1 MRFLLNNRQKSYPWF
16 LWTGSL
22 DKTYFRNLE
31 LPCPAGHSGWS
42 PLIFLPAGKDGGS
55 SALLQA
61 WCFPAPA
68 VGPCMDRGTAAGEPA
83 GGNGLEVI
91 SLEVRVV
98 SGGSMRAAPNPAL
111 DLLCALQEVLFHGCV
126 SWQGQLREFCLVASP
141 AHPSTQACWAVP
153 AGHFVEM
160 PQQDACTGYRGWP
173 LHNANEWYDGQ
184 PKLIIFFNI
193 SIYII

>member
-1 MRFLLNNRQKSYPWF
+1 MRFLLNNRQKCYPWF

-31 LPCPAGHSGWS
+31 LPCPAGHSVWS
-42 PLIFLPAGKDGGS
+42 PLTFLPAGKDGGS

-68 VGPCMDRGTAAGEPA
+68 AGPCMDRGTAAGEPA
-83 GGNGLEVI
+83 DGNGLEVI

-98 SGGSMRAAPNPAL
+98 SGGLGAWMQHQIQPLTCYVPCRRCCFMDVSHGRASS
-111 DLLCALQEVLFHGCV
+111 GSSV
-126 SWQGQLREFCLVASP
+126 SLPLP
-141 AHPSTQACWAVP
+141 PIPLPKP
-153 AGHFVEM
+153 AGHFVET
-160 PQQDACTGYRGWP
+160 PQHDACTGYRGWP
-173 LHNANEWYDGQ
+173 LHNTNEWYGGQ

-193 SIYII
+193 CIYKFST